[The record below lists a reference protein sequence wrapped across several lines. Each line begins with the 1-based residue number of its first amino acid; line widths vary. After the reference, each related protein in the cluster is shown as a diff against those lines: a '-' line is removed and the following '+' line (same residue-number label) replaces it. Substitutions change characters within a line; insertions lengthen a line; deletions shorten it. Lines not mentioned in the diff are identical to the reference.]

1 MNNVTAEAKQPTTT
15 LTDRRR
21 NLIFLNIV
29 VSCIASSLLSTALT
43 TALPSIMEDLSIS
56 ATTGQWLTSGYS
68 LAMGIMMPLTAFL
81 IRRFSTRRLY
91 ICSLLLF
98 LAGLFLN
105 AVAPSFPV
113 MMIAR
118 VLQASGNG
126 IMSAMA
132 QVIILTIYPPQKRG
146 TAMGWYGLSIGAA
159 PVIAPTLAGLIVD
172 SIGWRAIF
180 FISIAIIFASLIWS
194 LSVFT
199 DVLET
204 SVSSFDTVSF
214 LLSVFA
220 FGGVT
225 LGIGNIG
232 SYPFLSLPVLGIL
245 TVGLAAAFCFV
256 IRQLHLET
264 PFLELRILK
273 SRQYA
278 LSVIGSVFLYLVM
291 MGASMLMPLYIQNTM
306 GYSATVSGLAVL
318 PGSLVMAIIS
328 PFAGKFYDRLGM
340 KKLFMAGSLCMFLS
354 NLGMVFIGPDTSLL
368 PAVLLNALRNLS
380 IGCLLMSL
388 VTWGNSGIPKEKIAD
403 GTALL
408 TSLRTIAGAIG
419 TAVFVGIMNAVTRS
433 ASATLP
439 AKEASMRGVNISF
452 LCMSAVSLILVLI
465 AVFGVKKTGD
475 DR

>member
-1 MNNVTAEAKQPTTT
+1 MNNTTKTTKQSAAA

-29 VSCIASSLLSTALT
+29 ISCIASSLLSTALT

-81 IRRFSTRRLY
+81 IRRFPTRRLY
-91 ICSLLLF
+91 IFSLVLF

-105 AVAPSFPV
+105 AIAPSFPL
-113 MMIAR
+113 MMAAR

-132 QVIILTIYPPQKRG
+132 QVIILTIYPTEKRG

-180 FISIAIIFASLIWS
+180 YLSMIIICASLVWS
-194 LSVFT
+194 ILVFT

-232 SYPFLSLPVLGIL
+232 SYPFLSLQVLGIL
-245 TVGLAAAFCFV
+245 AVGLITAILFV
-256 IRQLHLET
+256 RRQFGLET

-291 MGASMLMPLYIQNTM
+291 MGSSMLMPLYIQNTM

-318 PGSLVMAIIS
+318 PGFLVMAMIS
-328 PFAGKFYDRLGM
+328 HFAGKFFDRLGM
-340 KKLFMAGSLCMFLS
+340 KKLFLAGSICMFAS
-354 NLGMVFIGPDTSLL
+354 NLGMIFINSNMNLL
-368 PAVLLNALRNLS
+368 PAILLNIVRNLS
-380 IGCLLMSL
+380 VGCLLMSL
-388 VTWGNSGIPKEKIAD
+388 VTWGNSGIETEKIAD

-419 TAVFVGIMNAVTRS
+419 TAVFVGIMNAVSQS

-439 AKEASMRGVNISF
+439 AREASMRGVNIAF

-465 AVFGVKKTGD
+465 AVFGVKKEGD

>member
-1 MNNVTAEAKQPTTT
+1 
-15 LTDRRR
+15 
-21 NLIFLNIV
+21 
-29 VSCIASSLLSTALT
+29 
-43 TALPSIMEDLSIS
+43 
-56 ATTGQWLTSGYS
+56 
-68 LAMGIMMPLTAFL
+68 
-81 IRRFSTRRLY
+81 
-91 ICSLLLF
+91 
-98 LAGLFLN
+98 
-105 AVAPSFPV
+105 
-113 MMIAR
+113 
-118 VLQASGNG
+118 
-126 IMSAMA
+126 
-132 QVIILTIYPPQKRG
+132 
-146 TAMGWYGLSIGAA
+146 MGWYGLSIGAA

-180 FISIAIIFASLIWS
+180 YLSMIIICASLVWS
-194 LSVFT
+194 ILVFT

-232 SYPFLSLPVLGIL
+232 SYPFLSLQVLGIL
-245 TVGLAAAFCFV
+245 AVGLITAILFV
-256 IRQLHLET
+256 KRQFGLET

-273 SRQYA
+273 SRQYT

-291 MGASMLMPLYIQNTM
+291 MGSSMLMPLYIQNTM

-318 PGSLVMAIIS
+318 PGSLIMAMIS

-340 KKLFMAGSLCMFLS
+340 KKLFLAGSICMFAS
-354 NLGMVFIGPDTSLL
+354 NLGMIFINSNMNLL
-368 PAVLLNALRNLS
+368 PAILLNIVRNLS
-380 IGCLLMSL
+380 VGCLLMSL
-388 VTWGNSGIPKEKIAD
+388 VTWGNSGIETEKIAD

-419 TAVFVGIMNAVTRS
+419 TAVFVGIMNAVSQS

-439 AKEASMRGVNISF
+439 AREASMRGVNIAF

-465 AVFGVKKTGD
+465 AVFGVKKEGD